1 MPCARYI
8 CCMTWQMILGF
19 TLPSLIVFLAVY
31 FTFRQYHQQ
40 QLRMQMLESRKVKDQ
55 VTLPLKLQAYE
66 RLILLCE
73 RIDFGDLTLR
83 LKTPETS
90 ARELQAALLIAVQQE
105 FEHNLTQQL
114 YISPELWQ
122 VLIAAKNKTMDFIT
136 LAGEKLAENAS
147 SDEFAVSLFN
157 LISNEASLPSQI
169 GKKAIKTEAALWL

>member
-1 MPCARYI
+1 MK
-8 CCMTWQMILGF
+8 
-19 TLPSLIVFLAVY
+19 
-31 FTFRQYHQQ
+31 
-40 QLRMQMLESRKVKDQ
+40 EQ

-73 RIDFGDLTLR
+73 RIDFADLTLR

-114 YISPELWQ
+114 YITPELWQ

-136 LAGEKLAENAS
+136 LAGENLTPDAS
-147 SDEFAVSLFN
+147 SDEFAVSLFK
-157 LISNEASLPSQI
+157 LISNETSSPAQI